1 MSCECGN
8 FEFSKS
14 CSGSGSI
21 NPYSCQLLVEHPS
34 STWFGRAA
42 SLIERC
48 PKTSPQYNLFTA
60 SKRGPNLMKIF
71 DSLNNRYGRDV
82 LFIAAQ
88 GSNQNRAMRREFLS
102 PQYTTKWSDIPTV
115 KA

>member
-1 MSCECGN
+1 
-8 FEFSKS
+8 
-14 CSGSGSI
+14 
-21 NPYSCQLLVEHPS
+21 
-34 STWFGRAA
+34 
-42 SLIERC
+42 
-48 PKTSPQYNLFTA
+48 
-60 SKRGPNLMKIF
+60 MKIF